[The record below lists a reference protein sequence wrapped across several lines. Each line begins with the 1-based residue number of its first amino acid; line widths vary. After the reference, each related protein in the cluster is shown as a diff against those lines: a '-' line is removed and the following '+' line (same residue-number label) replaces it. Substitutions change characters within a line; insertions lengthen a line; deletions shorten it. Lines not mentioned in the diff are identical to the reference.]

1 MEFKKKNYILQ
12 YNNGDNTVTFY
23 NESGGRYLTM
33 PASVLLTDTDGEV
46 KMLYE
51 SAQIQND
58 CLRIIFKCQ
67 SDSFSECFLDFKM
80 CDESVEVSFE
90 AIAVRD
96 AYICETELFRCG
108 KKGMYMPDCVKR
120 FSPAPRHNS
129 GVNRAFN
136 NIFCDCTMNE
146 FFSPPPLNFCVGNKN
161 GWIAF
166 GLLDLPDSY
175 EYRLTNSLGI
185 LAENRGGKLKTS
197 AGEAYRSP
205 RLLISFPKTEWDSIA
220 LFREELKKR
229 KLLQRKRENI
239 PDWWRRP
246 TVVTYGDQMMELQYN
261 WYSDNDWGSPR
272 FNLDW
277 LEMWLDRAEKRLGSN
292 DFTIVIDAFW
302 QYPYS
307 AEARVDPKRFGN
319 MRGFIDKCHAK
330 GHKVLLWMAPLIDN
344 PENGFETL
352 SERYRVLSPD
362 RLSGGIVDG
371 KYYIDYTA
379 DNISEYFKELSRMLF
394 SDDSDALNCDG
405 LKMDFLANLRNPEN
419 DVHYLNPENGIGIKE
434 IYRFYSEFQNAAARV
449 KPDVLL
455 NGSACDPRFENV
467 MAMNRLH
474 DIQNVY
480 EERELRAKIS
490 ALACPGLLIDSDGA
504 IMLSDWVEKT
514 YVCAVIYSTPSL
526 YYVNKFHDDVAF
538 DDEKMKSLG
547 ALLSLSSKKTDGK
560 AVCVSDGCWKLLHN
574 NCVTAQCFD
583 GRTVFVYDG
592 ENGFYVFSW
601 DDGKIL
607 IPTYDYKFCDLP
619 ENCKI
624 NNEMLEIDVKSGKVY
639 ELHVR

>member
-12 YNNGDNTVTFY
+12 YNNADNTVTLY

-51 SAQIQND
+51 SAQIQDD

-67 SDSFSECFLDFKM
+67 SNSFSECFLDFKM

-90 AIAVRD
+90 AIAVSD
-96 AYICETELFRCG
+96 AYICKTELFRCG

-120 FSPAPRHNS
+120 FSPAPRHNF

-146 FFSPPPLNFCVGNKN
+146 FFAPPPLNFCVGNKN
-161 GWIAF
+161 GWVAF

-197 AGEAYRSP
+197 AGEPYRSP
-205 RLLISFPKTEWDSIA
+205 RLLISFPKTEWDSIG
-220 LFREELKKR
+220 LFREELGKR
-229 KLLQRKRENI
+229 NLLQPKRDSI
-239 PDWWRRP
+239 PAWWKKP
-246 TVVTYGDQMMELQYN
+246 AVVTYGDQMMELQYN

-277 LEMWLDRAEKRLGSN
+277 LEMWLDRAEERLGRN

-352 SERYRVLSPD
+352 SERYGVLSPD

-514 YVCAVIYSTPSL
+514 YICAVIYSTPSL